1 MPWGKIQ
8 GPHGIPRFSQHSRVR
23 AAQQGQ
29 PLSVSAS
36 TAIPQPKEDA
46 TAYPDAQL
54 GERLVRL
61 YDELASRIGSMDAV
75 MKAGDSRDEFRAQW
89 RELVDLAGRQKA
101 MLDDIARRTQELSS
115 LTAFLQTHYE
125 REKAS
130 LAREL
135 HDQLG
140 GILTPAKMDLSWLQA
155 RLGTDPQYGTRLARL
170 SAMIDQGIDL
180 KRRIIENLRPSL
192 LDHLGF
198 AAAVQWYVDETC
210 GTAQIACKVS
220 VSKLERL
227 PSDLEIALYR
237 VVQESVTNII
247 RHAQAKNVEL
257 IIERTPAGLRVGIS
271 DDGVGIAD
279 LEGARK
285 LSHGL
290 AGMTQ
295 RMRAINGTL
304 DLSSSAGKGTRV
316 EAFLPLAA

>member
-1 MPWGKIQ
+1 M
-8 GPHGIPRFSQHSRVR
+8 
-23 AAQQGQ
+23 A
-29 PLSVSAS
+29 
-36 TAIPQPKEDA
+36 D
-46 TAYPDAQL
+46 QL
-54 GERLVRL
+54 VQLYERL
-61 YDELASRIGSMDAV
+61 AARIVAMEALVKSSGVCD
-75 MKAGDSRDEFRAQW
+75 DEFRAGW
-89 RELVDLAGRQKA
+89 NELVGLAGQQKA
-101 MLDDIARRTQELSS
+101 ALDDIARRTQELSS
-115 LTAFLQTHYE
+115 LSAFLQTHYE

-140 GILTPAKMDLSWLQA
+140 GILTPAKMDLAWLQA
-155 RLGTDPQYGTRLARL
+155 RLGDDPQYGTRLARL

-198 AAAVQWYVDETC
+198 AAAVQWYLDEVC
-210 GTAQIACKVS
+210 GGAGIACKS
-220 VSKLERL
+220 SISKLERL

-237 VVQESVTNII
+237 VVQESVSNVI
-247 RHAQAKNVEL
+247 RHSQAKNVEL
-257 IIERTPAGLRVGIS
+257 VIERTPVGLRVEIV

-279 LEGARK
+279 LERARK

-304 DLSSSAGKGTRV
+304 AVSSKAGKGTRV
-316 EAFLPLAA
+316 EAFLPIAA

>member
-1 MPWGKIQ
+1 MADRLVQLYEQLAGKI
-8 GPHGIPRFSQHSRVR
+8 GALDPLVK
-23 AAQQGQ
+23 AA
-29 PLSVSAS
+29 
-36 TAIPQPKEDA
+36 
-46 TAYPDAQL
+46 
-54 GERLVRL
+54 
-61 YDELASRIGSMDAV
+61 GS
-75 MKAGDSRDEFRAQW
+75 SDEFRAHW
-89 RELVDLAGRQKA
+89 RELVDLSGQQKA
-101 MLDDIARRTQELSS
+101 LLDDIARRTQEMSS
-115 LTAFLQTHYE
+115 LSAFLQTHYE

-140 GILTPAKMDLSWLQA
+140 GILTPAKMDLAWLQA
-155 RLGTDPQYGTRLARL
+155 RLGDDPQYGTRLARL

-198 AAAVQWYVDETC
+198 AAAVQWYIDEAC
-210 GTAQIACKVS
+210 GVAGIACKS
-220 VSKLERL
+220 SISKLERL

-237 VVQESVTNII
+237 VVQESISNVI
-247 RHAQAKNVEL
+247 RHAAAKNVEL
-257 IIERTPAGLRVGIS
+257 VIERTPAGLRVQIC

-279 LEGARK
+279 LERARK

-304 DLSSSAGKGTRV
+304 DVSSKVGKGTRV
-316 EAFLPLAA
+316 EAFLPIAA

>member
-1 MPWGKIQ
+1 MEAM
-8 GPHGIPRFSQHSRVR
+8 V
-23 AAQQGQ
+23 
-29 PLSVSAS
+29 
-36 TAIPQPKEDA
+36 
-46 TAYPDAQL
+46 
-54 GERLVRL
+54 
-61 YDELASRIGSMDAV
+61 
-75 MKAGDSRDEFRAQW
+75 KAGTALDDPFRAQW
-89 RELVDLAGRQKA
+89 RELVDLAGQQKA

-115 LTAFLQTHYE
+115 LSAFLQTHYE

-140 GILTPAKMDLSWLQA
+140 GILTPAKMDLAWLQT
-155 RLGTDPQYGTRLARL
+155 RLGTDPQYGARLTRL

-210 GTAQIACKVS
+210 GTAKIPCKVS
-220 VSKLERL
+220 ISKLERL

-237 VVQESVTNII
+237 VVQESVTNVI
-247 RHAQAKNVEL
+247 RHARAKTVEL
-257 IIERTPAGLRVGIS
+257 LIERTPTGLKVTIC
-271 DDGVGIAD
+271 DDGVGIED
-279 LEGARK
+279 IEVARK
-285 LSHGL
+285 YSHGL

-304 DLSSSAGKGTRV
+304 DVSSSQGKGTRV
-316 EAFLPLAA
+316 EAFLPIAA